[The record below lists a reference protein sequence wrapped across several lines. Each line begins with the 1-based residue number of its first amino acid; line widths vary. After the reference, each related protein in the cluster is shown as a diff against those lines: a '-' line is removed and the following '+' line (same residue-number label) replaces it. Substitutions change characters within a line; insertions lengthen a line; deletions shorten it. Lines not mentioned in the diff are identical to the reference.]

1 MNQVVEI
8 NTETR
13 KEWSAPE
20 LKKVDIEQ
28 ITASGATNPSGDA
41 MTGASS

>member
-1 MNQVVEI
+1 MNKVVEI
-8 NTETR
+8 IQETR

-28 ITASGATNPSGDA
+28 ITAAGTGSPSADA
-41 MTGASS
+41 AFGGS